1 MFNLFQTDRMC
12 FEYIANIFAKSNAEK
27 RIFIFYY
34 KILQFDVLPEY
45 FEEICKVLKAH
56 FAAVCDGAGAEA
68 PETEVLLQYGLA
80 EIARV

>member
-27 RIFIFYY
+27 RIFFYH
-34 KILQFDVLPEY
+34 KILQFAVLPEY
-45 FEEICKVLKAH
+45 FEEICEVLKAH

-68 PETEVLLQYGLA
+68 AETEVLLQYSLA
-80 EIARV
+80 EIVRV